1 MFKLDDQTLLHLRAK
16 GIANELH
23 WCAGRNVLWCAGDG
37 GRGVSSSDVHDL
49 KHKPVSAAEM
59 QFSHATRS
67 PRDSQI
73 AGRVV
78 WGSKVDIVAGISA
91 RDSVA
96 MEKSCLQ
103 LVFEVLCDATA
114 TLLIVQLRG
123 LPPTALVVH
132 SCERTT
138 AIGQRKLCC
147 SCFFRWSMVMARSS
161 VHRRDDTL
169 DLVQIVPKVDKI
181 KHVFTT
187 IIQEIC
193 LLDLLL

>member
-1 MFKLDDQTLLHLRAK
+1 M
-16 GIANELH
+16 
-23 WCAGRNVLWCAGDG
+23 
-37 GRGVSSSDVHDL
+37 HDL
-49 KHKPVSAAEM
+49 KQTPVSAAEM
-59 QFSHATRS
+59 QFSHTTRS
-67 PRDSQI
+67 PRASQI

-78 WGSKVDIVAGISA
+78 CGSKVDVVAAVSA

-96 MEKSCLQ
+96 MEKSFLQ
-103 LVFEVLCDATA
+103 QVFEVLCDATA
-114 TLLIVQLRG
+114 TLVQLRG
-123 LPPTALVVH
+123 LPPTALVIH

-138 AIGQRKLCC
+138 AMGQRKLGC

-181 KHVFTT
+181 ILVFTT

-193 LLDLLL
+193 LLVLTAISHQLYKHTR